1 MAPISREQAL
11 KNALASSRMEGFPV
25 TEQTRRDCLRLMDGQ
40 IDAKSLAA
48 EILTRRHAQKG

>member
-40 IDAKSLAA
+40 IDAKALAA
-48 EILTRRHAQKG
+48 EILTRRNAQKS